1 MTSSQNG
8 LNGNGPSDPGPE
20 APPPRDGGPDLG
32 DLMVVLLASSLAGL
46 RDRLH
51 YDGFEAAAELIAD
64 LVEIA
69 DDFLTYRA
77 GMPPD
82 SMS

>member
-1 MTSSQNG
+1 
-8 LNGNGPSDPGPE
+8 
-20 APPPRDGGPDLG
+20 
-32 DLMVVLLASSLAGL
+32 MVVLLASSLAGL

-77 GMPPD
+77 GMPPEL
-82 SMS
+82 MS

>member
-1 MTSSQNG
+1 VTIDQNG
-8 LNGNGPSDPGPE
+8 RNGHGPPDPGGE
-20 APPPRDGGPDLG
+20 VPPPFNGGPDLG

-51 YDGFEAAAELIAD
+51 YDGFEMAAELIAD

-69 DDFLTYRA
+69 DDYLTYRA
-77 GMPPD
+77 GTPSD
-82 SMS
+82 